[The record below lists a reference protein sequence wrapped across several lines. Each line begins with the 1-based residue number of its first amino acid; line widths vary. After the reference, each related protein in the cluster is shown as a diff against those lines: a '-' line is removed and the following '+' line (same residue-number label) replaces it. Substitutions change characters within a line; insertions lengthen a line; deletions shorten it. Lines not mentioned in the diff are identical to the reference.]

1 MKVESLMNKEHFFKE
16 EALPFIE
23 CRYSQNS
30 GRHYKAHMHSTFSI
44 GAIDNGEVLY
54 NVSGQEAL
62 LKKNALAIINPDTLH
77 YCNPLQET
85 PRSYYMLYLDTDWC
99 MQIQA
104 SLFPTTTF
112 IPADLVLLKNKGLYE
127 AYINMMQSYMQD
139 LFLLEK
145 EQMVVSFLHKLF
157 GMMIKNNS
165 QITKLLTKRAVKQL
179 TKQTG
184 KSVNTL
190 KTLLSS
196 RLNEDITLNS
206 FAQNYLINP
215 YTLLRRFKAEVGVTP
230 HVYRMNYR
238 IEKAKILLQQQ
249 ASIADV
255 VFECGFFDQSHFH
268 RYFKSFTTVTPKEY
282 QLNFIQ

>member
-1 MKVESLMNKEHFFKE
+1 MNKERFFKE
-16 EALPFIE
+16 AALPFIE

-54 NVSGQEAL
+54 NVSGEEAL
-62 LKKNALAIINPDTLH
+62 LEKYSLAIINPDTLH

-85 PRSYYMLYLDTDWC
+85 PRSYYMLYLDKAWC
-99 MQIQA
+99 TQIQQ
-104 SLFPTTTF
+104 SLFTTTDF
-112 IPADLVLLKNKGLYE
+112 VPSDLVLLNNKVLYDE
-127 AYINMMQSYMQD
+127 YINVMQYYMQD

-145 EQMVVSFLHKLF
+145 EQLVVSFLHKLF
-157 GMMIKNNS
+157 GFIVKDTSQLSKNIS
-165 QITKLLTKRAVKQL
+165 QKN
-179 TKQTG
+179 TG
-184 KSVNTL
+184 KVSDQAAHKVLKNVNTL
-190 KTLLSS
+190 KGILSTC
-196 RLNEDITLNS
+196 LDEDITLNN
-206 FAQNYLINP
+206 FAQNHLINP
-215 YTLLRRFKAEVGVTP
+215 YTLLRSFKAEVGVTP

-238 IEKAKILLQQQ
+238 IDKAKKLLQQQ
-249 ASIADV
+249 ATIADV

>member
-1 MKVESLMNKEHFFKE
+1 MNKESFYKE
-16 EALPFIE
+16 DALPFIE

-30 GRHYKAHMHSTFSI
+30 GRHYKTHMHSTLSI

-54 NVSGQEAL
+54 NVSGKEAL
-62 LKKNALAIINPDTLH
+62 LRTGALAIINPETLH
-77 YCNPLQET
+77 HCNPLHKIS
-85 PRSYYMLYLDTDWC
+85 RSYYMLYLDKAWC
-99 MQIQA
+99 LKVQQ
-104 SLFPTTTF
+104 SLFDIDEFMSSSF
-112 IPADLVLLKNKGLYE
+112 ILLQNKTLYDE
-127 AYINMMQSYMQD
+127 YINVMKLYMQD

-145 EQMVVSFLHKLF
+145 EQMVVSFLCKLF
-157 GMMIKNNS
+157 SQFNSEKAPAVS
-165 QITKLLTKRAVKQL
+165 QISNTI
-179 TKQTG
+179 
-184 KSVNTL
+184 KSL
-190 KTLLSS
+190 KDVLSS

-206 FAQNYLINP
+206 FAQDQSINP
-215 YTLLRRFKAEVGVTP
+215 YTLLRNFKAELGITP

-249 ASIADV
+249 ASITDV

>member
-1 MKVESLMNKEHFFKE
+1 MNKERFFKE
-16 EALPFIE
+16 AALPFIE

-44 GAIDNGEVLY
+44 GAIDNGKVLY

-62 LKKNALAIINPDTLH
+62 LEKNALAVINPDTLH

-85 PRSYYMLYLDTDWC
+85 QRSYYMLYLDKAWC
-99 MQIQA
+99 TKLQQ
-104 SLFPTTTF
+104 SFFTTTDF
-112 IPADLVLLKNKGLYE
+112 IPSDQILLKDKILYDE
-127 AYINMMQSYMQD
+127 YINLMQCYMQN

-145 EQMVVSFLHKLF
+145 EQMVVSFLHKF
-157 GMMIKNNS
+157 FSVVIKENGQVNKPIIKQVPDQDINKVLNN
-165 QITKLLTKRAVKQL
+165 VH
-179 TKQTG
+179 
-184 KSVNTL
+184 TL
-190 KTLLSS
+190 KSILSS
-196 RLNEDITLNS
+196 RLNEDITLNY
-206 FAQNYLINP
+206 FAQNHLINP
-215 YTLLRRFKAEVGVTP
+215 YTLLRSFKAEVGVTP

-238 IEKAKILLQQQ
+238 IDKAKKLLQQQ
-249 ASIADV
+249 AAIADV